1 MGKYEPLRKCLADQV
16 PQIGELAMTFTE
28 IERLVGPLPRSARS
42 HQSWWSNGSET
53 RTHTRAWRQAGWRV
67 QADQA
72 KQRVVFTR
80 DTRTAV
86 VTRPAETS
94 SREEQLLRWGVICGL
109 TVAAAVAAGISGVV
123 GVTHLPLPALAIL
136 SAAAGGVSFT
146 AGQAIAF
153 HEEVGSARNWWFTST
168 LLLLLTFIGAF
179 AYHLS
184 FDPAMRAPLAYQFF
198 VNGDETDVIPLYG
211 EPGGPAQL
219 LATGTAGQDGLIGGQ
234 TYAVEPG
241 GALPCPLQPA
251 PTTAT
256 AVTDATVMA
265 RRSRL
270 DRYPADSAHC
280 SNLPTKLPM
289 LSPRHP
295 VAAHATG

>member
-153 HEEVGSARNWWFTST
+153 HEEVGSARNWWLTST

-219 LATGTAGQDGLIGGQ
+219 LARRRSMATLRTFRSDVVGTALAAAPSGR
-234 TYAVEPG
+234 E
-241 GALPCPLQPA
+241 QPA
-251 PTTAT
+251 DTTLL
-256 AVTDATVMA
+256 V
-265 RRSRL
+265 
-270 DRYPADSAHC
+270 DRESGRIPS
-280 SNLPTKLPM
+280 SVVGGWVNLHE
-289 LSPRHP
+289 LSDEF
-295 VAAHATG
+295 AAEPPKIEQASP